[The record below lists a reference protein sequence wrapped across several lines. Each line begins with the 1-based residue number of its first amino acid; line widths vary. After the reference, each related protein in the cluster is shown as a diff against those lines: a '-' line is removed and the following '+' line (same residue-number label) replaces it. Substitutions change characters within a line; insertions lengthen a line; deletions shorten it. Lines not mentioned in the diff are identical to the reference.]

1 MKTVVYDPAK
11 RRIATLRRFGLTPP
25 DYARILLSQNG
36 ACAICRRVPTN
47 HALHVDH
54 DHRTKEIRGLLCHR
68 CNRGLG
74 YFMAG
79 CAEALAAYMTKPGTG
94 WFMPKRKKKR

>member
-54 DHRTKEIRGLLCHR
+54 DHRTNEIRGLLCHR

-74 YFMAG
+74 YFSMTT
-79 CAEALAAYMTKPGTG
+79 AEALAQYMTQAPTG
-94 WFMPKRKKKR
+94 YVVPKRKRKR